1 MSQTQEKT
9 EVQTQ
14 EPLVFQLREL
24 VRQELGSAYY
34 AQSTQ
39 SSCGGEDDLYDDLS

>member
-1 MSQTQEKT
+1 MSHTQEKT
-9 EVQTQ
+9 EVQAQ

-24 VRQELGSAYY
+24 VRQGPESAYY

-39 SSCGGEDDLYDDLS
+39 SSCGGEDVLYDELS